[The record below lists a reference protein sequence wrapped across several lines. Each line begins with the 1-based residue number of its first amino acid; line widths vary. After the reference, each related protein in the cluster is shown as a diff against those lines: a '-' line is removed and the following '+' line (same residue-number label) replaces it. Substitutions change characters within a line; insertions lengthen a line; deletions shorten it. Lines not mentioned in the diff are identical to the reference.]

1 MCDRAS
7 HQEWVRIKTD
17 RRTKNPPVRLYVRGA
32 GRGKAV
38 QMDIDNI
45 LYVLYNVLVKL
56 KMVIG
61 ELTAAAVGRKS
72 SFVEKMSSA
81 LGYCK
86 K

>member
-45 LYVLYNVLVKL
+45 LYV
-56 KMVIG
+56 
-61 ELTAAAVGRKS
+61 
-72 SFVEKMSSA
+72 
-81 LGYCK
+81 
-86 K
+86 